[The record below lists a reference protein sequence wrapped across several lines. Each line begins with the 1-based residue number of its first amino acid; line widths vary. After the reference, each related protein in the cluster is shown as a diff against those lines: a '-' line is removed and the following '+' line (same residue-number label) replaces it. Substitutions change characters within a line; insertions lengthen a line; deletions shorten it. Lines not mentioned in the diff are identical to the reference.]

1 MFGFLSFWIL
11 FRILQGHQPHHVTA
25 NTSGKTLNKCLTVW
39 QVFDLVLEWTL
50 LFWWPCYQKSCG
62 IFQLS
67 IFCAHLCW
75 CEVEIFTVHG
85 LFSSI
90 TSTKM
95 TVIPTG
101 RTLNKSFTWICCSA
115 GPITTTAVWFFSSQF
130 SAPISVGVEDQLK
143 FSLLMGCSL
152 ELPAKI

>member
-1 MFGFLSFWIL
+1 MFGFLHFEFFSGFCKGTNPTMW
-11 FRILQGHQPHHVTA
+11 LQTHQEGPS
-25 NTSGKTLNKCLTVW
+25 TSVW
-39 QVFDLVLEWTL
+39 QVFGLVLEWTL